1 MLVIS
6 FLERHYGSLATTRGA
21 PLLSSSRL
29 LTVMIC
35 EATEIGPVAL
45 AFVEIKLQSAAPAAV
60 DEKCQTKLDLRCTDR
75 CDREPMKIWNVKKLI
90 METRPSGKIEA
101 QGLGIAAVSDK
112 LLQQRALDLAEQDG
126 RTRPTDADRGR
137 ALRELSS
144 PIANRAPEVPLGDE
158 NLTVWNQS
166 PDMTG
171 HIVPNVLADDEAG
184 ISAELTKEGVEEAD
198 QDRRRAAKDE
208 DPPGP
213 D

>member
-1 MLVIS
+1 
-6 FLERHYGSLATTRGA
+6 
-21 PLLSSSRL
+21 
-29 LTVMIC
+29 
-35 EATEIGPVAL
+35 
-45 AFVEIKLQSAAPAAV
+45 
-60 DEKCQTKLDLRCTDR
+60 
-75 CDREPMKIWNVKKLI
+75 

-112 LLQQRALDLAEQDG
+112 LLQQRAQDLAEQDG
-126 RTRPTDADRGR
+126 RTEPTDADR
-137 ALRELSS
+137 AHAFRELRS

-171 HIVPNVLADDEAG
+171 HLVPNFLPDDEAD

-208 DPPGP
+208 DPPRP